1 MLSPDRLPKA
11 LIIGVCTAV
20 LLFSFGGCG
29 SENSPIGYLID
40 AVGGDPYA
48 LGGEGARELARFN
61 SVYSEY
67 SSPSADG
74 QFGHFSDAFKRVRH
88 NYIREIP
95 DAKLIDAAIKGV
107 RELEADPQSVPPG
120 ELVEA
125 ALDAMM
131 ASLDPHSAYL
141 NPDELR
147 ETEVNNRGEF
157 GGLGIEVT
165 MEDGVIKII
174 SPIENTP
181 AMRAGLKPGDR
192 ITHLDGTPLKGKTL
206 LQAVRLMRGRPGTD
220 IRLTVNRDG
229 HPPFGVT
236 ITRAVIKV
244 RSVRW
249 RVLDDIG
256 YIRVARFTERV
267 EDGVEEAMAGI
278 HEKLGPRLKAI
289 VLDLRNNPGGL
300 LEQSV
305 ILADAFLDQ
314 GTIVTVK
321 GRRPGS
327 ERVYEAESGDLA
339 RGLPMVVL
347 INGGSASAS
356 EIVAGALQDHR
367 RAFLMGVRSFG
378 KGSVQT
384 ITRLPREGALKLT
397 TQLYYAPSGR
407 AIQALG
413 VEPDIRIAPASS
425 GKLQRE
431 ADLPG
436 ALPGTAAVGTTM
448 TRASLSESDCPA
460 VGEKEDRPLGCA
472 LAFLRAGSVE
482 NFLAQ
487 IRSRAGI

>member
-1 MLSPDRLPKA
+1 MLSPGRIPKA
-11 LIIGVCTAV
+11 LISGVCTAV
-20 LLFSFGGCG
+20 LLISFSGCG
-29 SENSPIGYLID
+29 SEQSPVGYFID
-40 AVGGDPYA
+40 AIGGDPYA
-48 LGGEGARELARFN
+48 LGGEGSRQLARFN
-61 SVYSEY
+61 TVYREY
-67 SSPSADG
+67 ASKSSDG
-74 QFGHFSDAFKRVRH
+74 QFGHFTDAFKRVRA
-88 NYIREIP
+88 NYIREIS

-107 RELEADPQSVPPG
+107 RELEADPKSVPPG
-120 ELVEA
+120 ELVEV
-125 ALDAMM
+125 ALDSMM

-147 ETEVNNRGEF
+147 ETEVSNRGEF

-165 MEDGVIKII
+165 MEDGVLKII
-174 SPIENTP
+174 SPLEDTP
-181 AMRAGLKPGDR
+181 AFRAGLKPGDE
-192 ITHLDGTPLKGKTL
+192 ITHLDGKPLAGKTL
-206 LQAVRLMRGRPGTD
+206 LQAVKHMRGRPGTD

-244 RSVRW
+244 QSVRW
-249 RVLDDIG
+249 RILDDIG
-256 YIRVARFTERV
+256 LIRVARFTEKV
-267 EDGVEEAMAGI
+267 EDGVEEAMNGI
-278 HEKLGPRLKAI
+278 LDRLGPRLKAI

-305 ILADAFLDQ
+305 FLADIFLDQ
-314 GTIVTVK
+314 GTIITVK
-321 GRRPGS
+321 GRRPDS
-327 ERVYEAESGDLA
+327 KRAYEAEFGDLA
-339 RGLPMVVL
+339 RGVPMVVL

-367 RAFLMGVRSFG
+367 RAFVMGVRSFG

-384 ITRLPREGALKLT
+384 ITPLPREGALKLT

-413 VEPDIRIAPASS
+413 VEPDIRITPASS

-436 ALPGTAAVGTTM
+436 ALPGTAAGSTR
-448 TRASLSESDCPA
+448 TRASVSESDCPA
-460 VGEKEDRPLGCA
+460 AGEKEDRPLGCA
-472 LAFLRAGSVE
+472 LAFLRAGSTE

>member
-1 MLSPDRLPKA
+1 MRFPGRFPKA
-11 LIIGVCTAV
+11 LISGVSVAV

-29 SENSPIGYLID
+29 SEKSPIGYLID

-48 LGGEGARELARFN
+48 LTEEGSRELARFN
-61 SVYSEY
+61 SVYREY
-67 SSPSADG
+67 ASQSPDG
-74 QFGHFSDAFKRVRH
+74 QFGHFSDAFKRVRV
-88 NYIREIP
+88 NYIHEIP

-107 RELEADPQSVPPG
+107 RELEAEPQTVPPG

-125 ALDAMM
+125 ALDSMM

-141 NPDELR
+141 NPEELH
-147 ETEVNNRGEF
+147 ETEVSNRGEF

-174 SPIENTP
+174 SPLEDTP
-181 AMRAGLKPGDR
+181 AWRAGLKSGDR
-192 ITHLDGTPLKGKTL
+192 ITHLDGKPLAGKTL
-206 LQAVRLMRGRPGTD
+206 LQAVKLMRGRPGTD

-229 HPPFGVT
+229 YPPFGVT

-244 RSVRW
+244 QSVRW
-249 RVLDDIG
+249 RILDDIG

-278 HEKLGPRLKAI
+278 HEKLGPRLKAV

-300 LEQSV
+300 LDQSV

-327 ERVYEAESGDLA
+327 ERVFEAKSGDLA

-356 EIVAGALQDHR
+356 EIVAGALQDHH

-384 ITRLPREGALKLT
+384 ITPLPREGALKLT
-397 TQLYYAPSGR
+397 TQLYFSPSGR

-413 VEPDIRIAPASS
+413 VEPDIRIAPAEP

-436 ALPGTAAVGTTM
+436 AFPGTAAGTTM

-460 VGEKEDRPLGCA
+460 AGEKEDRPLGCA
-472 LAFLRAGSVE
+472 LAFLRAGSAE

>member
-1 MLSPDRLPKA
+1 MLSPGRLLKA
-11 LIIGVCTAV
+11 LISGVCTAV
-20 LLFSFGGCG
+20 LLIYFGGCG
-29 SENSPIGYLID
+29 SEQSPVGYLIE

-48 LGGEGARELARFN
+48 LGEEGSRELARFN
-61 SVYSEY
+61 SVYGEY
-67 SSPSADG
+67 VSQSADG
-74 QFGHFSDAFKRVRH
+74 QFGHFSDAFKRVRVS
-88 NYIREIP
+88 YIHDIP

-107 RELEADPQSVPPG
+107 RELEADPQTVLPG

-125 ALDAMM
+125 ALDSMM

-147 ETEVNNRGEF
+147 ETEVSNRGEF

-174 SPIENTP
+174 SPLEGTP
-181 AMRAGLKPGDR
+181 ALRAGLESGDR
-192 ITHLDGTPLKGKTL
+192 ITNLDGTPLKGKTL
-206 LQAVRLMRGRPGTD
+206 LQAVKLMRGRPGTD

-229 HPPFGVT
+229 YPPFGVT

-244 RSVRW
+244 QSVRW

-256 YIRVARFTERV
+256 YIRVARFTEKV

-278 HEKLGPRLKAI
+278 HEKLGPRLKAV

-300 LEQSV
+300 LNQSV

-327 ERVYEAESGDLA
+327 KRAFEAKTGDLA

-367 RAFLMGVRSFG
+367 RAFLMGIRSFG

-384 ITRLPREGALKLT
+384 ITPLPREGALKLT
-397 TQLYYAPSGR
+397 TQLYYAPLGR

-413 VEPDIRIAPASS
+413 VEPDIHITPALT
-425 GKLQRE
+425 GKFQRE

-436 ALPGTAAVGTTM
+436 ALPGTAAGSTR
-448 TRASLSESDCPA
+448 TRANLSESDCPA
-460 VGEKEDRPLGCA
+460 VREKEDRPLGCA
-472 LAFLRAGSVE
+472 LAFLRAGSAE

>member
-1 MLSPDRLPKA
+1 MPFPGRLPKA
-11 LIIGVCTAV
+11 LRSSVCAAV
-20 LLFSFGGCG
+20 LLISFGGCG
-29 SENSPIGYLID
+29 SEKSPVDYLID

-48 LGGEGARELARFN
+48 LGEEGSRELARFN
-61 SVYSEY
+61 SVFGEY
-67 SSPSADG
+67 ASQSQDG
-74 QFGHFSDAFKRVRH
+74 QFGHFSDAFKRVRV
-88 NYIREIP
+88 NYIHEIP

-107 RELEADPQSVPPG
+107 RELDADPQTVPPG
-120 ELVEA
+120 ELVES
-125 ALDAMM
+125 ALDSMM

-147 ETEVNNRGEF
+147 ETEVSNRGEF

-174 SPIENTP
+174 SPLEDTP
-181 AMRAGLKPGDR
+181 AFRAGLESGDR

-206 LQAVRLMRGRPGTD
+206 LQAVKLMRGRPGTD

-229 HPPFGVT
+229 YPPFGVT

-244 RSVRW
+244 QSVRW
-249 RVLDDIG
+249 RALDDIS
-256 YIRVARFTERV
+256 YIRVARFTEKV

-278 HEKLGPRLKAI
+278 HEKLGPRLKAV

-300 LEQSV
+300 LNQSV

-327 ERVYEAESGDLA
+327 KRAFEAKTGDLA

-367 RAFLMGVRSFG
+367 RAVLMGIRSFG

-384 ITRLPREGALKLT
+384 ITPLPLEGALKLT

-413 VEPDIRIAPASS
+413 VDPDIHITPPLT

-436 ALPGTAAVGTTM
+436 ALPGTAAGS
-448 TRASLSESDCPA
+448 TRTLASLSESDCPA

-472 LAFLRAGSVE
+472 LAFLHAGSAE

>member
-1 MLSPDRLPKA
+1 MRFPGRLPKA
-11 LIIGVCTAV
+11 LIRGISAAV
-20 LLFSFGGCG
+20 LLISIGGCG
-29 SENSPIGYLID
+29 SGNSPVHSLIN
-40 AVGGDPYA
+40 AVGGGPYA
-48 LGGEGARELARFN
+48 LNDEGSRELARFN
-61 SVYSEY
+61 SVFSEY
-67 SSPSADG
+67 AFRSPDG
-74 QFGHFSDAFKRVRH
+74 QLGHFCDSFKRVRVS
-88 NYIREIP
+88 YIHEIP
-95 DAKLIDAAIKGV
+95 DSRLIDAAIKGV
-107 RELEADPQSVPPG
+107 RELKAEPQTIPPG

-125 ALDAMM
+125 ALDSMM

-147 ETEVNNRGEF
+147 ETEVSNRGEF

-174 SPIENTP
+174 SPIEDTP
-181 AMRAGLKPGDR
+181 AFRAGLLPGDR
-192 ITHLDGTPLKGKTL
+192 ITYLNGTPLKGKTL
-206 LQAVRLMRGRPGTD
+206 FQAVKLMRGRPGTD
-220 IRLTVNRDG
+220 IHLTVNRDG
-229 HPPFGVT
+229 HPPFRVT

-244 RSVRW
+244 QSVRW
-249 RVLDDIG
+249 RAEDDIG
-256 YIRVARFTERV
+256 YLRVARFTKRV
-267 EDGVEEAMAGI
+267 EDGIEEAMAGI
-278 HEKLGPRLKAI
+278 HERLGPRLKAV

-305 ILADAFLDQ
+305 ILADAFLDR

-327 ERVYEAESGDLA
+327 GRVHEAKSGDLA

-367 RAFLMGVRSFG
+367 RALLMGVRSFG

-384 ITRLPREGALKLT
+384 ITPLPLEGALKLT
-397 TQLYYAPSGR
+397 TLLYYAPSGR

-413 VEPDIRIAPASS
+413 VEPDIRITPALT

-436 ALPGTAAVGTTM
+436 ALPGNAAGTTR
-448 TRASLSESDCPA
+448 TLASLSESDCPA
-460 VGEKEDRPLGCA
+460 AGEKEDRPLGCA
-472 LAFLRAGSVE
+472 LAFLRAGSAE
-482 NFLAQ
+482 SFLAQ